1 MELYTSEIDE
11 LVVRVMKKENY
22 IECLKDLT
30 QQIYDKLSLIEACE
44 LSRFTFDK
52 VRLRCEEPQED
63 ELDLNTD
70 FLCKRDQID
79 LILSQVETNSA
90 L

>member
-1 MELYTSEIDE
+1 MELYISEIDE
-11 LVVRVMKKENY
+11 IVDKVMEKENY
-22 IECLKDLT
+22 IENLKDLT
-30 QQIYDKLSLIEACE
+30 EKIYRKLNLAEACE

-63 ELDLNTD
+63 ELDLNTE

-79 LILSQVETNSA
+79 LILS
-90 L
+90 